1 MSLRRKA
8 KPKPVQQKV
17 VDHTLRTCHEV
28 EGFPVYSERTSCYL
42 GAISDICFS
51 TKGDCLGFILAQKR
65 FLHHHYALLRACDIS
80 SILDDRILA
89 SVSSEQLLPLPKTCF
104 TYEQMKMKLVK
115 SQEGDILGMLE
126 DVYFCLDK
134 GIIVAYELSDGFFS
148 DLAGSKRQIQ
158 RADSLVEVRKDEIVL
173 NG

>member
-1 MSLRRKA
+1 M
-8 KPKPVQQKV
+8 
-17 VDHTLRTCHEV
+17 RTCHEV
-28 EGFPVYSERTSCYL
+28 EGFPVYSEQTSVYF
-42 GAISDICFS
+42 GTISDICFS
-51 TKGDCLGFILAQKR
+51 LEGNCLGFILEQKR
-65 FLHHHYALLRACDIS
+65 LFHNHHALLRACDIS
-80 SILDDRILA
+80 CILHDRILA
-89 SVSSEQLLPLPKTCF
+89 AVHAEQLLPLPKSCF

-126 DVYFCLDK
+126 DVYFCLDR

-148 DLAGSKRQIQ
+148 DLAGCKRHIQ

>member
-1 MSLRRKA
+1 M
-8 KPKPVQQKV
+8 
-17 VDHTLRTCHEV
+17 RTCHEV
-28 EGFPVYSERTSCYL
+28 VGFPVYSEQTSVYL
-42 GAISDICFS
+42 GTISDICFS
-51 TKGDCLGFILAQKR
+51 LEGNCLGFILEQKR
-65 FLHHHYALLRACDIS
+65 LFHNHHVLLRACDIIC
-80 SILDDRILA
+80 ILHDRILA
-89 SVSSEQLLPLPKTCF
+89 AVNAEQLLPLPKSCF

-126 DVYFCLDK
+126 DVYFCLDR

-148 DLAGSKRQIQ
+148 DLAGCKRHIQ

>member
-1 MSLRRKA
+1 M
-8 KPKPVQQKV
+8 
-17 VDHTLRTCHEV
+17 RTCHEV
-28 EGFPVYSERTSCYL
+28 EGFPVYSEQTSYYL
-42 GAISDICFS
+42 GSISDICFS
-51 TKGDCLGFILAQKR
+51 LEGNCLGFILEQKR
-65 FLHHHYALLRACDIS
+65 LFHNHHALLRACDIS
-80 SILDDRILA
+80 CILHDRILA
-89 SVSSEQLLPLPKTCF
+89 AVNSEQLLPLPKSCF
-104 TYEQMKMKLVK
+104 TYEQMKLKLVK

-148 DLAGSKRQIQ
+148 DLAGCKRQIQ

>member
-1 MSLRRKA
+1 M
-8 KPKPVQQKV
+8 
-17 VDHTLRTCHEV
+17 RTCHEV
-28 EGFPVYSERTSCYL
+28 EGFPVYSEQTSYYL
-42 GAISDICFS
+42 GSISDICFS
-51 TKGDCLGFILAQKR
+51 LEGNCLGFILEQKR
-65 FLHHHYALLRACDIS
+65 LFHNHHALLRACDIS
-80 SILDDRILA
+80 CILHDRILA
-89 SVSSEQLLPLPKTCF
+89 AVNSEQLLPLPKSCF

-148 DLAGSKRQIQ
+148 DLAGCKRQIQ
-158 RADSLVEVRKDEIVL
+158 RVDSLVEVRKDEIVL

>member
-1 MSLRRKA
+1 M
-8 KPKPVQQKV
+8 
-17 VDHTLRTCHEV
+17 RTCHEV

-51 TKGDCLGFILAQKR
+51 LQGRLSQVYSCTKTV
-65 FLHHHYALLRACDIS
+65 LHHHHALLRACDIS
-80 SILDDRILA
+80 SVLDDRILA
-89 SVSSEQLLPLPKTCF
+89 SVSSEQLLPLPKSCF

-126 DVYFCLDK
+126 DVYFCLDR

-148 DLAGSKRQIQ
+148 MAGSKRQIKE
-158 RADSLVEVRKDEIVL
+158 RIRLSRCGKTRSF
-173 NG
+173 

>member
-1 MSLRRKA
+1 M
-8 KPKPVQQKV
+8 

-28 EGFPVYSERTSCYL
+28 EGFPVYSEQTSYYL
-42 GAISDICFS
+42 GSISDICFS
-51 TKGDCLGFILAQKR
+51 LEGNCLGFILEQKR
-65 FLHHHYALLRACDIS
+65 LFHNHHALLRACDIS
-80 SILDDRILA
+80 CILHDRILA
-89 SVSSEQLLPLPKTCF
+89 AVNSEQLLPLPKSCF
-104 TYEQMKMKLVK
+104 TYEQMKLKLVK

-148 DLAGSKRQIQ
+148 DLAGCKRQIQ

>member
-1 MSLRRKA
+1 M
-8 KPKPVQQKV
+8 
-17 VDHTLRTCHEV
+17 RTCHEV
-28 EGFPVYSERTSCYL
+28 EGFPVYSEQTSVYL
-42 GAISDICFS
+42 GTISDICFS
-51 TKGDCLGFILAQKR
+51 LEGNCLGFILEQKR
-65 FLHHHYALLRACDIS
+65 LFHNHHALLRACDIS
-80 SILDDRILA
+80 CILHDQILA
-89 SVSSEQLLPLPKTCF
+89 AANSEQLLPLPKSCF

-126 DVYFCLDK
+126 DVYFCLDR

-148 DLAGSKRQIQ
+148 DLAGCKRHIQ